1 MKQKVGLVSLG
12 CPKNLVDSEI
22 ILGTLKDAGYELT
35 SEHKIADVIIVNT
48 CAFIGDAK
56 EEAIISILEAAQYKN
71 DGNLKLLVVTGCL
84 AERYK
89 TDIYKEIPEVDVVV
103 GTGSIGEIPEIIGKR
118 LAEKTS
124 DKMVYANLP
133 NTVDY
138 LELTRL
144 VTDEKPYGY
153 LKIAE
158 GCSNRCTYCII
169 PSLRGDFRSRTIENI
184 LKEAKILAQRGKKEI
199 ILIAQDVTRYGT
211 DIYKEKK
218 LVELVR
224 KISKIEEIERIRLL
238 YCYPELIDDDLIM
251 EMKNNPKLCKY
262 LDIPIQHISDNVLK
276 AMGRRGS
283 KSYIYD
289 LLAKIRAEIPGV
301 VLRTALITGFP
312 GETED
317 DFAELYEFVRNG
329 NFEHL
334 GVFAYSKE
342 EGTPAYK
349 MKGHLSKKL
358 KNERWDKLMALQM
371 ENVKKYNSSR
381 LGHTYDTM
389 VDGVAEDGIFYVGR
403 TYAEAPEIDP
413 VIYFTSTEPLEN
425 GMIVPVKMLCPDG
438 YDLVG
443 EVQAENRN
451 GELKDE
457 PSE

>member
-1 MKQKVGLVSLG
+1 MKKKVGLVSLG

-22 ILGTLKDAGYELT
+22 MLGTLKDAGYELT
-35 SEHKIADVIIVNT
+35 PKHESADVIIINT

-56 EEAIISILEAAQYKN
+56 EEAIISILEAARYKIE
-71 DGNLKLLVVTGCL
+71 GNLKLLVVTGCL

-103 GTGSIGEIPEIIGKR
+103 GTGSIDEIPEIIGKR
-118 LAEKTS
+118 LAEESEEK
-124 DKMVYANLP
+124 KVYANP
-133 NTVDY
+133 PDTVDY

-184 LKEAKILAQRGKKEI
+184 LKEAKLLALKGKKEI

-218 LVELVR
+218 LTELVR
-224 KISKIEEIERIRLL
+224 RISEIKEVARIRLL
-238 YCYPELIDDDLIM
+238 YCYPELIDDDLIT

-262 LDIPIQHISDNVLK
+262 LDIPIQHISDNMLK

-283 KSYIYD
+283 KSDIYN
-289 LLAKIRAEIPGV
+289 LLEKIKTEIPDV
-301 VLRTALITGFP
+301 VLRTSLITGFP
-312 GETED
+312 GETKR
-317 DFAELYEFVRNG
+317 DFTELYEFVEVG
-329 NFEHL
+329 YFQHL

-349 MKGHLSKKL
+349 MKGHLPEKL
-358 KNERWDKLMALQM
+358 KIQRRDMLMALQM
-371 ENVKKYNSSR
+371 ENVEKYNGSR
-381 LGHTYDTM
+381 LGQTYDTM
-389 VDGVAEDGIFYVGR
+389 VDGVAEDGIFYMGR
-403 TYAEAPEIDP
+403 TYAEAPDIDS
-413 VIYFTSTEPLEN
+413 VIYFTSGEPLEN
-425 GMIVPVKMLCPDG
+425 GTIVPVKILCMDG

-443 EVQAENRN
+443 EAQ
-451 GELKDE
+451 LL
-457 PSE
+457 

>member
-1 MKQKVGLVSLG
+1 MNHKVGLVSLG

-22 ILGTLKDAGYELT
+22 ILGMLKNEKYELT
-35 SEHKIADVIIVNT
+35 IEHKNADVIIINT

-56 EEAIISILEAAQYKN
+56 EEAIMSILEAARYKEE
-71 DGNLKLLVVTGCL
+71 GNLKLLIVTGCL

-89 TDIYKEIPEVDVVV
+89 ADICKEIPEVDVVV
-103 GTGSIGEIPEIIGKR
+103 GTGSIDEIPAIISKGLSGEINER
-118 LAEKTS
+118 NL
-124 DKMVYANLP
+124 YANTP

-144 VTDEKPYGY
+144 VTDEKPYSY

-184 LKEAKILAQRGKKEI
+184 LREANLLAKKGKKEI
-199 ILIAQDVTRYGT
+199 ILVAQDVTRYGT
-211 DIYKEKK
+211 DIYQEKK

-224 KISKIEEIERIRLL
+224 QISKIEEIERIRLL
-238 YCYPELIDDDLIM
+238 YCYPELIDNELIM

-276 AMGRRGS
+276 AMGRRGN
-283 KSYIYD
+283 KAYIYD
-289 LLAKIRAEIPGV
+289 LLARIREQIPGV
-301 VLRTALITGFP
+301 ALRTSLITGFP
-312 GETED
+312 GETEE
-317 DFAELYEFVRNG
+317 DFEELCNFVKES

-349 MKGHLSKKL
+349 MKGQIPQKIKKARR
-358 KNERWDKLMALQM
+358 EKLMMIQK
-371 ENVKKYNSSR
+371 ENVENYNSSR
-381 LGHTYDTM
+381 LGHIYDTI
-389 VDGVAEDGIFYVGR
+389 VDGVADDGIFYVGR
-403 TYAEAPEIDP
+403 TYAETPDIDS
-413 VIYFTSTEPLEN
+413 VIYFTAAEPLDV
-425 GMIVPVKMLCPDG
+425 GMIVPVKILCQDD

-443 EVQAENRN
+443 EVQM
-451 GELKDE
+451 
-457 PSE
+457 

>member
-1 MKQKVGLVSLG
+1 MNQKVGLVSLG

-22 ILGTLKDAGYELT
+22 MLGTLKEAGYELIG
-35 SEHKIADVIIVNT
+35 EHENADVIIVNT

-56 EEAIISILEAAQYKN
+56 EEAIMSILEAARYKKE
-71 DGNLKLLVVTGCL
+71 GNLKLLVVTGCL

-89 TDIYKEIPEVDVVV
+89 TDIYSEIPEVDVVV
-103 GTGSIGEIPEIIGKR
+103 GTGSIDEIPGII
-118 LAEKTS
+118 EKTLLEETNE
-124 DKMVYANLP
+124 KKVYANTP

-169 PSLRGDFRSRTIENI
+169 PSLRGDYRSRTIENI
-184 LKEAKILAQRGKKEI
+184 LKEAKLLAQKGKKEI

-211 DIYKEKK
+211 DIYNDKK
-218 LVELVR
+218 LVELIR
-224 KISKIEEIERIRLL
+224 QISNIEEVERIRLL
-238 YCYPELIDDDLIM
+238 YCYPELIDDCLIA
-251 EMKNNPKLCKY
+251 EMKNNPKLCNY
-262 LDIPIQHISDNVLK
+262 LDIPIQHISDNMLK
-276 AMGRRGS
+276 AMGRRGH

-301 VLRTALITGFP
+301 VLRTSLITGFP
-312 GETED
+312 GETEE
-317 DFAELYEFVRNG
+317 DFAELYEFVKES
-329 NFEHL
+329 NFQHL

-349 MKGHLSKKL
+349 MKGHLPQKL
-358 KNERWDKLMALQM
+358 KSQRRDKLMELHLG
-371 ENVKKYNSSR
+371 NVEKYNSSR

-389 VDGVAEDGIFYVGR
+389 VDGVAEDGIFYIGR
-403 TYAEAPEIDP
+403 TYGEAPDIDT

-425 GMIVPVKMLCPDG
+425 GMTVPVKILCPDG

-443 EVQAENRN
+443 EVQDINRN
-451 GELKDE
+451 GE
-457 PSE
+457 

>member
-22 ILGTLKDAGYELT
+22 MLGTLKDAGYELT
-35 SEHKIADVIIVNT
+35 AEHKEADIIIINT

-56 EEAIISILEAAQYKN
+56 EEAVMSILEAARYK
-71 DGNLKLLVVTGCL
+71 DEGNLKLLLVTGCL

-89 TDIYKEIPEVDVVV
+89 ADIYKEIPEVDVVV
-103 GTGSIGEIPEIIGKR
+103 GTGSIEEIPGIIEKR
-118 LAEKTS
+118 LAEETNEG
-124 DKMVYANLP
+124 MVYANVP

-144 VTDEKPYGY
+144 VTDEKSYGY

-184 LKEAKILAQRGKKEI
+184 IKEAKLLAQKGKKEI

-262 LDIPIQHISDNVLK
+262 LDIPIQHISDNMLK
-276 AMGRRGS
+276 AMGRRGH

-301 VLRTALITGFP
+301 VLRTSLITGFP
-312 GETED
+312 GETEE
-317 DFAELYEFVRNG
+317 DFVELYEFVKDS

-349 MKGHLSKKL
+349 MKGHLPQKL
-358 KNERWDKLMALQM
+358 KNERRNKLMALQM
-371 ENVKKYNSSR
+371 GNVEKYNSSR
-381 LGHTYDTM
+381 LGQTYDTM

-403 TYAEAPEIDP
+403 TYAEAPDIDS

-425 GMIVPVKMLCPDG
+425 GMIVPVKILCPDG

-443 EVQAENRN
+443 EVQAANRN
-451 GELKDE
+451 GE
-457 PSE
+457 

>member
-1 MKQKVGLVSLG
+1 MNQKVGLVSLG

-35 SEHKIADVIIVNT
+35 GEHEKADIIIINT

-56 EEAIISILEAAQYKN
+56 EEAIMSILEAARYKN
-71 DGNLKLLVVTGCL
+71 EGRLKLLLVTGCL

-89 TDIYKEIPEVDVVV
+89 MDIYNEIPEVDVVV
-103 GTGSIGEIPEIIGKR
+103 GTGSIDEIPGIIGKR
-118 LAEKTS
+118 LSKETDEK
-124 DKMVYANLP
+124 KVYASTP
-133 NTVDY
+133 NTIDY

-144 VTDEKPYGY
+144 ITDEKSYGY

-169 PSLRGDFRSRTIENI
+169 PSLRGDYRSRTIGNI
-184 LKEAKILAQRGKKEI
+184 LKEAMLLAQKGKKEI

-224 KISKIEEIERIRLL
+224 QISKIEEIERIRLL
-238 YCYPELIDDDLIM
+238 YCYPELIDEDLIM

-262 LDIPIQHISDNVLK
+262 LDIPIQHISDNILK
-276 AMGRRGS
+276 AMGRRGN
-283 KSYIYD
+283 KSYIYA
-289 LLAKIRAEIPGV
+289 LLEKIRNEIPGV
-301 VLRTALITGFP
+301 VLRTSLITGFP
-312 GETED
+312 RETEE
-317 DFAELYEFVRNG
+317 DFKQLYDFVKNSK
-329 NFEHL
+329 FEHL

-349 MKGHLSKKL
+349 MKGHLPQKL
-358 KNERWDKLMALQM
+358 KKIRRDALMTIQM
-371 ENVKKYNSSR
+371 ENVEKYNSSR
-381 LGHTYDTM
+381 LGQTYDTI

-403 TYAEAPEIDP
+403 TYAEAPDIDS
-413 VIYFTSTEPLEN
+413 VIYFTSSEPLEN
-425 GMIVPVKMLCPDG
+425 GMIVPVKILCPDG

-443 EVQAENRN
+443 EVQYINGN
-451 GELKDE
+451 GE
-457 PSE
+457 